1 MTVLTTRNMAFP
13 IKNYLYL
20 QEVSKRWR
28 RSIKDVE
35 YCIENGLIPVYIKV
49 FSVKLS
55 TKEQAPRNSVTYS
68 GCKCISPDDCHFL
81 FRHHKQAI
89 NKFISDDGQTEE
101 FLIQPQKII
110 IKRIN
115 KFICMTFIINTISL

>member
-1 MTVLTTRNMAFP
+1 MAFP

-55 TKEQAPRNSVTYS
+55 TK
-68 GCKCISPDDCHFL
+68 
-81 FRHHKQAI
+81 
-89 NKFISDDGQTEE
+89 
-101 FLIQPQKII
+101 
-110 IKRIN
+110 
-115 KFICMTFIINTISL
+115 